1 MKKIIFPLVVLLTLG
16 LALSITLKTPSFAD
30 QRRPYVTT
38 PVSLRGTWYQYDQ
51 AGHYF
56 MKMTITKYTWSVD
69 YAPHY
74 ATTVSSKRIIPH
86 TNMTQLARPQLKSHG
101 YWLLKQNH
109 TEYSMLLKHGSM
121 KINRQ
126 KITVLKNY
134 YPNAPQA
141 VNVWTTC
148 KIR

>member
-1 MKKIIFPLVVLLTLG
+1 MKKVVFPLLVLLTLG
-16 LALSITLKTPSFAD
+16 LVFSITIKTPSSAD
-30 QRRPYVTT
+30 QKDPYVTT

-56 MKMTITKYTWSVD
+56 MKMTITKHTWSVD

-74 ATTVSSKRIIPH
+74 TTTVSSKRVIPH
-86 TNMTQLARPQLKSHG
+86 TSIAQLATPQIKSHG
-101 YWLLKQNH
+101 YWQLKQNH
-109 TEYSMLLKHGSM
+109 TEYKMLLKRASM
-121 KINRQ
+121 KIDHQ

-134 YPNAPQA
+134 YPTAPQA
-141 VNVWTTC
+141 VSVWTTH

>member
-1 MKKIIFPLVVLLTLG
+1 MFPCLI
-16 LALSITLKTPSFAD
+16 SKTPSSAD
-30 QRRPYVTT
+30 QRHPYVTT

-86 TNMTQLARPQLKSHG
+86 TSMTQLACPQLKSHG
-101 YWLLKQNH
+101 YWQLKQNH
-109 TEYSMLLKHGSM
+109 TEYSMLLKRGSI

-141 VNVWTTC
+141 VSVWTTR